1 MTARRILSFLL
12 CTVVLV
18 LVQSVDVFGQ
28 PGGFPDPD
36 NPVPISGIEYLIG
49 GGLVYG
55 IRSLIKS
62 RKKHS
67 D

>member
-1 MTARRILSFLL
+1 MTARRITIFLL

-18 LVQSVDVFGQ
+18 LWQTAVFGQ
-28 PGGFPDPD
+28 PGDGPDPD
-36 NPVPISGIEYLIG
+36 NPVPITGIEYLIG
-49 GGLVYG
+49 GGLLYG
-55 IRSLIKS
+55 IRSLLKA

>member
-1 MTARRILSFLL
+1 MTARRTLYFLL
-12 CTVVLV
+12 CTVLLV
-18 LVQSVDVFGQ
+18 VFQSADVFGQ

-36 NPVPISGIEYLIG
+36 NPVPITGIEYLIG
-49 GGLVYG
+49 GGLFYG

-62 RKKHS
+62 RKKNS

>member
-1 MTARRILSFLL
+1 MTARRLIYFLF

-18 LVQSVDVFGQ
+18 FWQSTDVLGQ

-36 NPVPISGIEYLIG
+36 NPVPITGIEYLIG

-62 RKKHS
+62 RKKTS